1 MKQYYVYIMASWS
14 RVLYVGV
21 TGDLERRV
29 LEHKKGTL
37 PGFTSKY
44 HATRLVYYEV
54 HEWAAYAIER
64 EKRIK
69 TWRRD
74 KKVALVEGMNPAWD
88 DLAAE
93 WFRE

>member
-21 TGDLERRV
+21 AGDLERRV
-29 LEHKKGTL
+29 TEHRNGIL
-37 PGFTSKY
+37 PGFTKQY
-44 HATRLVYYEV
+44 NVTRLVYYEV
-54 HEWAAYAIER
+54 HEQARHAIER

-69 TWRRD
+69 AWRRD
-74 KKVALVEGMNPAWD
+74 KKIALIESMNPAWD
-88 DLAAE
+88 DLAAL